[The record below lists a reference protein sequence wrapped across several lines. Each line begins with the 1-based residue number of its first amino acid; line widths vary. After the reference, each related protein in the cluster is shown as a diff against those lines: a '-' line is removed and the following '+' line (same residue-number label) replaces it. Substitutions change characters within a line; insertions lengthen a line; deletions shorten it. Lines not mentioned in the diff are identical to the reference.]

1 MRIVRL
7 TLTCPPGRIASKA
20 DAELICD
27 ALWTHSRPGDEIEHI
42 TTTALSDGIDIVM
55 FLNSS
60 TSDPERSVSAL
71 VSSVANSFGMH
82 VQPKARRSNN
92 ESREI

>member
-7 TLTCPPGRIASKA
+7 ALACPPGRIASKA

-27 ALWTHSRPGDEIEHI
+27 ALWTRSGPGDEIEHI
-42 TTTALSDGIDIVM
+42 TTTALSDGIDIAI

-60 TSDPERSVSAL
+60 TSNPERRVAAL
-71 VSSVANSFGMH
+71 VSSIAKSFGMR
-82 VQPKARRSNN
+82 VQPKD
-92 ESREI
+92 